1 MAIQPTGRTKDG
13 PPMRRIAMASS
24 IGTIIEFYDFAVF
37 GTASALV
44 FRQVFFPSLGDAQGL
59 ALALA
64 TFGVAFVA
72 RPFGA
77 ILFGHFGDRLGRKQT
92 LVTTLLVM
100 GGSTLAV
107 GMLPTAS
114 TIGVAAPIALVLL
127 RVLQGLAVGGEWA
140 GASLLT
146 AENAP
151 AGRGGK
157 WGLYPQLGPSVGF
170 MISCVTFLILS
181 KTMTMAAFLAW
192 GWRIPFIAS
201 AALIAIGL
209 VVRLSI
215 EESPEFR
222 GLVRQQRV
230 EKLPIGKLLRYEY
243 KAIVQAAFAATAV
256 FALFYI
262 GVTYMSSYGTATL
275 GLSNSSVLTIS
286 IFGGGAFCAATICG
300 AIASD
305 RFGHRNIVVLG
316 NLVSIPASLI
326 VFPIVDRGSPAAFL
340 LGLIVVLGA
349 GGIAYGPLAS
359 LLPALFS
366 AEYRYSGAGL
376 AYNLAVMLG
385 ASVTPLVADRLLESY
400 GSAAIGIYLAAI
412 SVASLACSLTLRE
425 SSTVA
430 RPLVA
435 QAPTAE

>member
-1 MAIQPTGRTKDG
+1 MQPAGDKIDG

-37 GTASALV
+37 GTASALI
-44 FRQVFFPSLGDAQGL
+44 FGKVFFPSLGDAKGL
-59 ALALA
+59 ALAMA

-77 ILFGHFGDRLGRKQT
+77 ILFGHFGDRLGRKRT
-92 LVTTLLVM
+92 LVTTLLLM
-100 GGSTLAV
+100 GGSTMAV
-107 GMLPTAS
+107 GLLPTSA
-114 TIGVAAPIALVLL
+114 TIGVAAPTVLVLL

-151 AGRGGK
+151 DGKRGK

-170 MISCVTFLILS
+170 MMSCATFLTLS
-181 KTMTMAAFLAW
+181 ATMSADTFLAW
-192 GWRIPFIAS
+192 GWRIPFLAS
-201 AALIAIGL
+201 AVLIVVGL
-209 VVRLSI
+209 IVRLSI

-222 GLVRQQRV
+222 DLVRQKRV
-230 EKLPIGKLLRYEY
+230 EKLPLGKLLRHEHR
-243 KAIVQAAFAATAV
+243 ALVQAAFAAAAA

-275 GLSNSSVLTIS
+275 GLSNTSVLTLS

-305 RFGHRNIVVLG
+305 RYGHRNIVVLG
-316 NLVSIPASLI
+316 NAVSVAASLL
-326 VFPIVDRGSPAAFL
+326 VFPIVDRGTAGAFL
-340 LGLIVVLGA
+340 VGLLVVLGA

-359 LLPALFS
+359 LLPAMFS

-376 AYNLAVMLG
+376 AYNLSVMLG
-385 ASVTPLVADRLLESY
+385 ASVTPLVANRLLESY
-400 GSAAIGIYLAAI
+400 GSTAIGIYLAAI
-412 SVASLACSLTLRE
+412 SVVSLVSSLTLPQ
-425 SSTVA
+425 SMAV
-430 RPLVA
+430 PG
-435 QAPTAE
+435 APAAAKVPAAAD